1 MFIDFLL
8 FSTTIK
14 PVNLLKIIDAERNFI
29 KQLITNASLWV
40 DTFFL
45 LSGFLVAH
53 SMLYQRPNQK
63 SSEQSESAKLW
74 SHLVEHPKRLLHR
87 YLRLTPSVAG
97 VLMLSILIEPLGS
110 GPVWHQYVDL
120 SQATCHQN
128 WWALFLYVNNIFKLN
143 QANQMPSEVSCSKF
157 W

>member
-1 MFIDFLL
+1 M
-8 FSTTIK
+8 
-14 PVNLLKIIDAERNFI
+14 
-29 KQLITNASLWV
+29 
-40 DTFFL
+40 
-45 LSGFLVAH
+45 
-53 SMLYQRPNQK
+53 
-63 SSEQSESAKLW
+63 
-74 SHLVEHPKRLLHR
+74 EHPKRLLHR